1 MLQVI
6 GYLMNPHKMRWMS
19 LLLVGLLLF
28 GAGRLYYRLTDDFRL
43 ANIQYTLPF
52 EAPWKT
58 DDLTFEESQ
67 ALALIFEQ
75 SFFYIGKGSQCYA
88 FASEDGQYVLKF
100 FKFKHLKPS
109 LMVDLLPPI
118 PPFRAFKQN
127 CCERKIRKL
136 ISLFSGY
143 DLAYRQNRQQSG
155 LLYLHLT
162 PTHYLHLTAT
172 VVDKIGIK
180 RKIDLDEV
188 IFLVQRKGETL
199 RDRLRTLLDQGN
211 INEAKQTLADI
222 MTMYVS
228 EYKKGLFDHDH
239 GVMHNT
245 GFIGP
250 IPFHLDVGKFK
261 KDERF
266 KQPAIYQQDLK
277 LVVCKINAWIQKS
290 YPQYYLVLSHFL
302 EQEYQAQIAE
312 T

>member
-1 MLQVI
+1 MSAS
-6 GYLMNPHKMRWMS
+6 KMRWMR
-19 LLLVGLLLF
+19 LLLVILLLL
-28 GAGRLYYRLTDDFRL
+28 GVGRFYYHLTDYFRL
-43 ANIQYTLPF
+43 VNIHYTLPF

-58 DDLTFEESQ
+58 PELSLEESQ

-118 PPFRAFKQN
+118 PPFQAFKQR
-127 CCERKIRKL
+127 CSERKRRKL

-143 DLAYRQNRQQSG
+143 DLAYSQNREQSG

-162 PTHYLHLTAT
+162 PTHHLHLTAA

-199 RDRLRTLLDQGN
+199 RDRLGRLLDQGN
-211 INEAKQTLADI
+211 INEAKQTIGDI
-222 MTMYVS
+222 MAMYVS

-245 GFIGP
+245 GFIGA

-277 LVVCKINAWIQKS
+277 LIVCKINAWIQKS